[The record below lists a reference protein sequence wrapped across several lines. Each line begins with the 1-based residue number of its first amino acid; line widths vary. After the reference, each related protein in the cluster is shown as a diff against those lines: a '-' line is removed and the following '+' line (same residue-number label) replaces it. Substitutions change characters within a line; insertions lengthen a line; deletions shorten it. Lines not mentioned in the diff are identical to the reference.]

1 MSVSVRRTVTGT
13 ILAIATMTTITMAP
27 AIIVAIGVTGAMGI
41 ATVAGVTIAATGT
54 MAITAAIATKP
65 ARFVHCLRAART
77 EHPFGPLFC
86 GYCPSSELQHCDTF
100 GMVRRGSPATTR

>member
-1 MSVSVRRTVTGT
+1 MGT
-13 ILAIATMTTITMAP
+13 ILAIATMTIIIIMAR

-41 ATVAGVTIAATGT
+41 ATVAGVTIAATAT
-54 MAITAAIATKP
+54 TATITGAIATKP

-86 GYCPSSELQHCDTF
+86 GYCASSELQHCDTF
-100 GMVRRGSPATTR
+100 GMVRRGSPPTTQ